1 MPDKSEVIMGQME
14 DTRKGLTDKLEKLE
28 EKISG
33 TVDTV
38 SDTVATVTE
47 SVESVKDSI
56 QETVSAVT
64 DTVQNTVQSVTS
76 SVGETVETV
85 KESVASFLDVPAH
98 VRNHPWL
105 MFGGSVLAGFLG
117 GRMILPRTREK
128 STPQAPT
135 YAASSVA
142 GHAPAYTPPPEPRR
156 EERRPEAREAPEAH
170 GESWVGRLAQQFA
183 PQLNHLKGLAIGA
196 LLGTVRDMAEKAV
209 PETLRRE
216 VTDVINGFTS
226 DLGGQVIRGP
236 VLGTSD
242 GGTHGHEEPRG
253 QTGTGKEAE
262 AVGATAPS
270 TTRQGARAGGRR

>member
-33 TVDTV
+33 TVETV

-85 KESVASFLDVPAH
+85 KESVASFLDVPGH
-98 VRNHPWL
+98 VRAHPWL

-117 GRMILPRTREK
+117 GRMILPRSRKE
-128 STPQAPT
+128 STSQAPT
-135 YAASSVA
+135 YAATAFA
-142 GHAPAYTPPPEPRR
+142 GHAPANAPPPEPRR
-156 EERRPEAREAPEAH
+156 EERRPESREKPEGHAE
-170 GESWVGRLAQQFA
+170 GWISRLAEKFS
-183 PQLNHLKGLAIGA
+183 PQLSHLKGLAIGT
-196 LLGTVRDMAEKAV
+196 LLGTVRDMAAKAV
-209 PETLRRE
+209 PDTLRHE
-216 VTDVINGFTS
+216 VTDAINGFTS

-236 VLGTSD
+236 VVGA
-242 GGTHGHEEPRG
+242 
-253 QTGTGKEAE
+253 GKDDE

-270 TTRQGARAGGRR
+270 TTRQGAGASGGRR